1 MKRTTY
7 LLFTTLL
14 ALGIASP
21 AQATLGPDTV
31 LKGVDPAAWSRIH
44 QRAEAITKAIVKTV
58 PGAAKHAGCIAAYAQ
73 FTVYRHVQV
82 LDAFSPDAGGTFYVH
97 MSGQDTPDGYKN
109 HQSGHVKVD
118 GPKRAF
124 APQVTDA
131 AEDPGG
137 ATDKLRDNVNE
148 KCNLDDRGN
157 GGGGRGTGAESK
169 DGISIVEEWKRQNP
183 NWDTDSA
190 YGPPLFPEGYNR
202 GQRVQNF
209 KKAVQADGAA
219 ERLSKEHPG
228 LDLRTIANRL
238 VQGKTTGQ
246 DLEQLRFAIDAAM
259 GAAGA
264 TYIRDS
270 AGKLVTAPA
279 RVIPVWV
286 VPPGLKDVVDG
297 PLREPKPGEMY

>member
-44 QRAEAITKAIVKTV
+44 QRADAITKAIVKTV

-82 LDAFSPDAGGTFYVH
+82 LDAFSPDAGGVFYTH
-97 MSGQDTPDGYKN
+97 LSGRDTPDGYKT

-118 GPKRAF
+118 GPTRAF
-124 APQVTDA
+124 TPQVTDA
-131 AEDPGG
+131 SEDPGG

-183 NWDTDSA
+183 DWDTSA
-190 YGPPLFPEGYNR
+190 VYGPPLFPEGYNR
-202 GQRVQNF
+202 GQLAQAFR
-209 KKAVQADGAA
+209 KAVQADGVADRMA
-219 ERLSKEHPG
+219 KEHPG
-228 LDLRTIANRL
+228 LDLRAIANRL
-238 VQGKTTGQ
+238 IQGKASGQ
-246 DLEQLRFAIDAAM
+246 DLEQVRFALVAS

-264 TYIRDS
+264 AYILNAAGYLQS
-270 AGKLVTAPA
+270 AAA
-279 RVIPVWV
+279 NVIPVWV
-286 VPPGLKDVVDG
+286 VPPGLKNVADG
-297 PLREPKPGEMY
+297 PFREPKPGEVY